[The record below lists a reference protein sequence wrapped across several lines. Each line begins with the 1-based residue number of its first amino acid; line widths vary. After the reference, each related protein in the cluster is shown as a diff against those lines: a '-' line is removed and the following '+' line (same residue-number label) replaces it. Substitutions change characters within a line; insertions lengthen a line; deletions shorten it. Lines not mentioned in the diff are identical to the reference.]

1 MRILFICQYYPPE
14 MGAPSAR
21 TFEHACQWVADG
33 HDITVLTS
41 FPSHPTGV
49 VPPEFRGK
57 IFQREEADGIRV
69 WRSWHWATRNEGF
82 LKRTLSYVSFMLSA
96 IVAAT
101 FHPARYDAVVA
112 TSPQFFVAIAGYVIS
127 RMKRKPF
134 ILEIRDLWPEAIVS
148 VGLLEPDALI
158 TRVLERIELFLY
170 RKADCIIPVTEGARD
185 DMIRRGIDPDKIH
198 TVRNGANLTHFAPG
212 PRENA
217 VRERFGLGDKFVA
230 AYVGTHGMAHG
241 LDGVLDAADRLR
253 EREDIHFLF
262 VGEGAEKPK
271 LVALAEERQLPNM
284 TFVDPQPKAMV
295 PLFLCAADACLVPLR
310 RHKLFEGTIPS
321 KIFEAMASGRPILL
335 GVQGEAERI
344 LTDAEAGIPV
354 EPENPA
360 ALANGILRLA
370 DDPGLGRELGES
382 GVNYVRTH
390 FDRSVLARKM
400 MEILVKYAARDAGGA
415 SSAGC
420 P

>member
-1 MRILFICQYYPPE
+1 MRLLFVCQYYPPE

-21 TFEHACQWVADG
+21 TFEHARQWVADG
-33 HDITVLTS
+33 HDVTVLTG

-49 VPPEFRGK
+49 IPPEYRGK

-69 WRSWHWATRNEGF
+69 WRSWHWATPNEGF
-82 LKRTLSYVSFMLSA
+82 AKRTLSYVSFMCSA
-96 IVAAT
+96 IVAVIL
-101 FHPARYDAVVA
+101 HPARCDAVVA

-148 VGLLEPDALI
+148 VGLLEPDALV
-158 TRVLERIELFLY
+158 TRILERIELFLY
-170 RKADCIIPVTEGARD
+170 RKADCVIPVTEGARD
-185 DMIRRGIDPDKIH
+185 DMIRRGIDPEKIH
-198 TVRNGANLTHFAPG
+198 TVRNGANLTQFAPG
-212 PRENA
+212 PRDNA
-217 VRERFGLGDKFVA
+217 VRKRFGLGDKFVV

-241 LDGVLDAADRLR
+241 LECALEAADRLR
-253 EREDIHFLF
+253 NREDIRFLF

-271 LVALAEERQLPNM
+271 LVALAEDRRLPNI
-284 TFVDPQPKAMV
+284 TFVDHQPKAMM

-335 GVQGEAERI
+335 GVQGEAEKI

-360 ALANGILRLA
+360 ALAKAILRLA
-370 DDPGLGRELGES
+370 GDPELGRELGES
-382 GVNYVRTH
+382 GADYVRDH
-390 FDRSVLARKM
+390 FDRTVLAREM
-400 MEILVKYAARDAGGA
+400 MDILLEYAAGDAGAA

-420 P
+420 